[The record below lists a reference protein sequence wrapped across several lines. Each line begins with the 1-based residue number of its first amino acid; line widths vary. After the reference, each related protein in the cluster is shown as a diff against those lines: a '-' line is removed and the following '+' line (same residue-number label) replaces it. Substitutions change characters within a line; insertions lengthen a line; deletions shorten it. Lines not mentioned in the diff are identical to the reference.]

1 VVIYNICVRKSKCL
15 QNEGL
20 LLANPVREDVVI
32 LPVGQSTG

>member
-1 VVIYNICVRKSKCL
+1 MCL
-15 QNEGL
+15 RNGGI